1 MALGRGILGVFS
13 KAMSKTVLSSKSDRS
28 FVSSTVRASPHSSP
42 LRKSMRSLAT
52 RVSEGSGTG
61 LARWPLAN
69 LSPIGFKSHGEG
81 ENAAVAALIIRSA
94 SYAIHKHFNWFI
106 YLCSTT
112 RSRPDVSCT
121 AYFLLSIFNCSAHG
135 HWSAVWTRWAVREW
149 KSSHRSHLE
158 NKKVQDPHE
167 CLILCYNELTCQNRG
182 TGAKK

>member
-1 MALGRGILGVFS
+1 
-13 KAMSKTVLSSKSDRS
+13 
-28 FVSSTVRASPHSSP
+28 
-42 LRKSMRSLAT
+42 MRSLAT

-69 LSPIGFKSHGEG
+69 LSPIGFKSHGEE

-94 SYAIHKHFNWFI
+94 SYAIRKHFNWFI

-121 AYFLLSIFNCSAHG
+121 AYFLLSIFNSSAHG

-158 NKKVQDPHE
+158 NKKGTRSARMSDTLLQRTHMSEQRYGSKKVTQS
-167 CLILCYNELTCQNRG
+167 LEL
-182 TGAKK
+182 